1 MDHRSRI
8 NDNDILDYL
17 MTSDFNDGY
26 TIDESRLLLLK
37 FRQFYRTL
45 QSTNESL
52 NHIINTDKKYIDY
65 EMEQISKEHMINQEK
80 ISLENGVIKEISLK
94 HSLKENY
101 LELIINSYRE
111 NPNFQ
116 KDHQMTYVD
125 LYDVGEKDEIII
137 STIGENKVVMGYSY
151 KNI

>member
-26 TIDESRLLLLK
+26 TIDESKLLLLK

-52 NHIINTDKKYIDY
+52 KHIINT
-65 EMEQISKEHMINQEK
+65 EK
-80 ISLENGVIKEISLK
+80 
-94 HSLKENY
+94 
-101 LELIINSYRE
+101 
-111 NPNFQ
+111 
-116 KDHQMTYVD
+116 
-125 LYDVGEKDEIII
+125 
-137 STIGENKVVMGYSY
+137 
-151 KNI
+151 KNIDSLNDMLEKVKSESQNKIDELNNILNTIKNKKLSIIERINGKINIKDDTK